1 LAIGRA
7 RIRRI
12 EIDEL
17 VVGKLR
23 VTEELQVPSQANSEG
38 QA

>member
-1 LAIGRA
+1 MFTLVKDGQQL
-7 RIRRI
+7 

-23 VTEELQVPSQANSEG
+23 MKGSRG
-38 QA
+38 R